1 MILSYL
7 DRHNYRFNKYS
18 DNIINDLKIKYDDFY
33 IIPEGANNELGVK
46 GCQEILKE
54 VDMKFDYVCCAVGTG
69 CTASGI
75 IRSMDASQKFIG
87 FCPFNNYYEQRQSI
101 MSFCR
106 HIQHDWQLISD
117 VYFGGFGKV
126 NDDLLNFV
134 KQFYI
139 NHDIKLDLVYNG
151 KLFFSLFDLI
161 QKKVFQRNTKLL
173 VLHTGGVQ
181 GTSGFNFNY

>member
-1 MILSYL
+1 M
-7 DRHNYRFNKYS
+7 
-18 DNIINDLKIKYDDFY
+18 
-33 IIPEGANNELGVK
+33 
-46 GCQEILKE
+46 
-54 VDMKFDYVCCAVGTG
+54 
-69 CTASGI
+69 
-75 IRSMDASQKFIG
+75 
-87 FCPFNNYYEQRQSI
+87 
-101 MSFCR
+101 
-106 HIQHDWQLISD
+106 
-117 VYFGGFGKV
+117 YFGGFGKV

-173 VLHTGGVQ
+173 VLHTRGVQ